1 MHNYDNQWK
10 VGRVYRITVF
20 IMNSDQ
26 ENYVLIY
33 KHVCNL
39 CKVYLVCVGPN
50 TNFEFKALALAAKPK
65 CNKQARIM
73 S

>member
-1 MHNYDNQWK
+1 MIISWK

-26 ENYVLIY
+26 ENYVLIS

-39 CKVYLVCVGPN
+39 CKVCLAFVGPH
-50 TNFEFKALALAAKPK
+50 TNFKFEALAPTVK